1 MEMAQERT
9 QKIVITAVLGAIT
22 ILLGITH
29 WGLIP
34 WFGGVSLT
42 ILHVPVIIGAILEGP
57 IVGTGIGL
65 IFGLLS
71 MIQAAA
77 APAGPTDVWFT
88 NPLLS
93 ILPRLF
99 IGPAAW
105 LVYRLLKHWPVP
117 GILAGAIAGSI
128 TNTTLVL
135 GMIGL
140 MGLLPW
146 KVLGSIAVINGLPEI
161 AVSSLVSLL
170 VIAAVRQIRIGRR
183 QGSKI

>member
-1 MEMAQERT
+1 MAQERT
-9 QKIVITAVLGAIT
+9 HKIVITAVLGAIT

-57 IVGTGIGL
+57 VVGTGIGL

-105 LVYRLLKHWPVP
+105 LVYHFLKRWPVP
-117 GILAGAIAGSI
+117 GILAGAAAGSL
-128 TNTTLVL
+128 TNTGLVL

-140 MGLLPW
+140 MKLLPW
-146 KVLGSIAVINGLPEI
+146 KVLGSIAVINGLPEV
-161 AVSSLVSLL
+161 AVSSLISLL
-170 VIAAVRQIRIGRR
+170 VIAAIQHIQIGKR
-183 QGSKI
+183 QGSNI